1 MSEAL
6 ARVTL
11 KRLPRPLGDIGRTYK
26 VFIDDR
32 AVGAIRRKE
41 TKTFEVAPGKHR
53 IHLEIDWCSSR
64 RVSVEL
70 PPGQE
75 VKLTCSARPP
85 NSGLAVLNSS
95 SYIVLDALDRTWLT
109 TSPRPATPQAP
120 VPAPGAPSDTELRV
134 AWKAWSDA
142 SSRAS
147 ELRHSLQ
154 DSIAAG
160 DRAEADRLKRE
171 VRAVLS
177 DDQRLAAEYRSMRA
191 KRPDWAHSE

>member
-1 MSEAL
+1 MSETR

-11 KRLPRPLGDIGRTYK
+11 KRLPRPFGDIGRTYK
-26 VFIDDR
+26 VFIDDQ

-41 TKTFEVAPGKHR
+41 TKTFEVPPGKHQ

-70 PPGQE
+70 PPGEE

-85 NSGLAVLNSS
+85 NSGMAVLNSS
-95 SYIVLDALDRTWLT
+95 SYIKLDVPDGTSLT
-109 TSPRPATPQAP
+109 TSARPAASPPP
-120 VPAPGAPSDTELRV
+120 VLAPGAPSDTELEV

-147 ELRHSLQ
+147 DLRHSLQ
-154 DSIAAG
+154 DAIAAG
-160 DRAEADRLKRE
+160 HGAETDRLKRE
-171 VRAVLS
+171 VQAVLS
-177 DDQRLAAEYRSMRA
+177 DDRRLAAEYQSLRA
-191 KRPDWAHSE
+191 KRPDWTHSE

>member
-1 MSEAL
+1 MSEAR

-26 VFIDDR
+26 VFIDDQV
-32 AVGAIRRKE
+32 VGAIRRKE
-41 TKTFEVAPGKHR
+41 TKTFEVSPGRHR

-64 RVSVEL
+64 SVSVEL
-70 PPGQE
+70 PPGEE

-95 SYIVLDALDRTWLT
+95 SYIALDALDGTWLT
-109 TSPRPATPQAP
+109 TSVPAAP
-120 VPAPGAPSDTELRV
+120 PPPVRAPGAPSDTEMQV

-142 SSRAS
+142 SSRTS

-154 DSIAAG
+154 DAIAAG
-160 DRAEADRLKRE
+160 DGAEADRLKHE
-171 VRAVLS
+171 VQAVLS
-177 DDQRLAAEYRSMRA
+177 DDKRLAAEYKSLKA

>member
-1 MSEAL
+1 MSEAR

-26 VFIDDR
+26 VFIDDQV
-32 AVGAIRRKE
+32 VGAIRRKE
-41 TKTFEVAPGKHR
+41 TKTFEVSPGRHR

-70 PPGQE
+70 PPGEE

-95 SYIVLDALDRTWLT
+95 SYIVLDVLDGKWLT
-109 TSPRPATPQAP
+109 TSVPAAP
-120 VPAPGAPSDTELRV
+120 PPPVRAPGAPSDTELRV

-154 DSIAAG
+154 DAIAAG
-160 DRAEADRLKRE
+160 DGAEADRLKHE
-171 VRAVLS
+171 VQAVLS
-177 DDQRLAAEYRSMRA
+177 DDKRLAAEYKSLKA